1 MEKNE
6 FMSNWDGRELTLVLG
21 GYLPS
26 YPDGSTTEDIWGS
39 LNIGCIWIE
48 RPSKGDLI

>member
-6 FMSNWDGRELTLVLG
+6 FMSNLDGRELTLVLG

-26 YPDGSTTEDIWGS
+26 YPDGSTTEDIWV
-39 LNIGCIWIE
+39 E